1 MHSDEPRVERDH
13 LREGCRK
20 RSALMKKLALIRVS
34 LALNVRFTPKS
45 GHWLSP
51 LGCPLCATS
60 VSGQIIV
67 TP

>member
-1 MHSDEPRVERDH
+1 MHPDEPRVERDH

-45 GHWLSP
+45 VRRISRR
-51 LGCPLCATS
+51 
-60 VSGQIIV
+60 
-67 TP
+67 